1 MLLTLKVG
9 NTTIGAGVFQN
20 DTLLADWTMSTRYDY
35 TPDELG
41 VELWSF
47 LHASDI
53 KADQIDGFFVNS
65 VVPNLNWALSKAS
78 LKYFNQE
85 AVYLDHT
92 LNLIP
97 LDVRE
102 PERVGADRIAD
113 CIAGYKLFGGP
124 LLVIDFG
131 TATTFNLISKE
142 GAFLGGAI
150 APTMEIASE
159 SLVRSTAQLFKVELE
174 PPTTVIGK
182 DTVEN
187 IQAGVVFGFFDLIEG
202 LIRRFQSEYA
212 EEFKVIATGG
222 RGGFFAHHIPT
233 IEHYDDHLALKGLQ
247 IAWQERE
254 KS

>member
-9 NTTIGAGVFQN
+9 NTTIGAGIF
-20 DTLLADWTMSTRYDY
+20 DGDELIADWTMATRYDY

-41 VELWSF
+41 IELWNF
-47 LHASDI
+47 MHASGI
-53 KADQIDGFFVNS
+53 ESTGINGFYINS
-65 VVPNLNWALSKAS
+65 VVPFLNWAINIAS
-78 LKYFNQE
+78 QKYFNQE
-85 AVYLDHT
+85 AIYLDHT
-92 LNLIP
+92 SNLLP

-113 CIAGYKLFGGP
+113 CIAGHKLHGGP
-124 LLVIDFG
+124 LLIIDFG
-131 TATTFNLISKE
+131 TATTFNLVSRD

-174 PPTTVIGK
+174 PPSTVIGK

-187 IQAGVVFGFFDLIEG
+187 IQAGVVFGFFDLIDG
-202 LIRRFQSEYA
+202 IIQRFKSEYP
-212 EEFKVIATGG
+212 EPLKVIATGG
-222 RGGFFAHHIPT
+222 RGSFFAHHIPT